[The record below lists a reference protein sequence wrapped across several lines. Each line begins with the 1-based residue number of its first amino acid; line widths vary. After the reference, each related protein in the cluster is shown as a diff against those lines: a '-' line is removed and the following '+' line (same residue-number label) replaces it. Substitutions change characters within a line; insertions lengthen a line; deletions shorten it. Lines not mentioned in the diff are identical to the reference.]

1 MKKFLLF
8 IAAIFCFSTA
18 DAQLNMVLR
27 SEVQFDQ
34 GSLNDVWGWHHAP
47 TGKEY
52 ALVGRTI
59 GTSVIDVTDPDNP
72 VDVGF
77 FAGANSTWRDIK
89 TWGDYAYVT
98 NEQDLGVAVLF
109 LGDLPSGGELTGFNW
124 EPNIPGLGQLN
135 SCHNI
140 YIDEFGYA
148 YLAGCDLN
156 SGGMLIVDVFTT
168 PGQPE
173 FVSAAPNVYSHDV
186 FTREN
191 LMYSSEINGGVFT
204 IYDVADKNNITSLAS
219 QPTPFNFTHN
229 AWLSDD
235 SNTIFTTDEL
245 ANAPVAAYDISD
257 PTDIVELDQFLPLET
272 LGDGVIP
279 HNVHV
284 WQDWLIISYYSD
296 GGIVADASEPDNI
309 IEVGNFDTFFGGGA
323 GFSGSWGAYP
333 FLPSETVL
341 LTDISNGL
349 YVVTPNYV
357 RACRVEGFVTD
368 INTGAAI
375 NGADISIDA
384 DQANQGTTDFSGE
397 YKTGIATAGTYSVT
411 YSASGY
417 TSQTLELSLENGV
430 IVMQDVQLGALESF
444 SVTGLTLQAEDGTN
458 LANAEVSVFNEE
470 FNFNT
475 TSDANGNFTLGSV
488 FSGTYTIV
496 AGKWGFNYGTT
507 TVDVSANATVEVELS
522 VGYQDDFVFDYDW
535 SSTGNAQSGDWERGV
550 PVGTNFGGNPSNPDA
565 DVNDDLGNTA
575 YITGNGG
582 GGAGNDDVDDG
593 NVILTSPVMDFT
605 TYGEPVINY
614 RLWFVNAGGGGTP
627 NDELTVSIS
636 NGTDVVELE
645 NVSNSLG
652 NWRPNSVNPLVGL
665 IEFTDNMTLIV
676 ETSDAAATGHLVE
689 GGFDAFLVTDN
700 NPLSTV
706 YQPVGFAASL
716 TASPNPFSANTIM
729 NYTLDTAF
737 DEARFVVHNQL
748 GQEVELV
755 ELTAN
760 AGTVAL
766 GAKLST
772 GMYFVRLEVDG
783 TLVATEKIVK
793 D

>member
-1 MKKFLLF
+1 M
-8 IAAIFCFSTA
+8 T
-18 DAQLNMVLR
+18 LR

-34 GSLNDVWGWHHAP
+34 GELNDVWGWHHEP

-77 FAGANSTWRDIK
+77 FPGATSTWRDIK

-98 NEQDLGVAVLF
+98 NEQALGVAVLY

-135 SCHNI
+135 TCHNI

-156 SGGMLIVDVFTT
+156 NGGMLIIDVFTT

-186 FTREN
+186 FTRDN
-191 LMYSSEINGGVFT
+191 KMYSSEIFSGVFT
-204 IYDVADKNNITSLAS
+204 IYDVTDKQNITSLGS

-245 ANAPVAAYDISD
+245 ANAPIGAYDISD
-257 PTDIVELDQFLPLET
+257 PSDIVELDQFLPLET

-296 GGIVADASEPDNI
+296 GGIIVDASEPDNL
-309 IEVGNFDTFFGGGA
+309 IEVGNFDTFFGAGQ

-341 LTDISNGL
+341 LTDITNGL

-375 NGADISIDA
+375 SGADILIEA
-384 DQANQGTTDFSGE
+384 DQLNQGTTDFTGE
-397 YKTGIATAGTYSVT
+397 YKTGIATAGTYNVT

-417 TSQTLELSLENGV
+417 TPQTLELTLENGV
-430 IVMQDVQLGALESF
+430 TVMQDVQLGALESF
-444 SVTGLTLQAEDGTN
+444 NVSGLTLQEADGST
-458 LANAEVSVFNEE
+458 LANAEVAVFNEE
-470 FNFNT
+470 FSFNT
-475 TSDANGNFTLGSV
+475 TSDANGNFSLPAV
-488 FSGTYTIV
+488 FSGSYTII
-496 AGKWGFNYGTT
+496 AGKWGHTYGTT
-507 TVDVSANATVEVELS
+507 TFDVSGDTSVEVELGI
-522 VGYQDDFVFDYDW
+522 GYQDDFVLDYGW
-535 SSTGNAQSGDWERGV
+535 ISTGNADTGDWERGI
-550 PVGTNFGGNPSNPDA
+550 PVETSFGNGNISNPGE
-565 DVNDDLGNTA
+565 DVNDDLGNRA
-575 YITGNGG
+575 YVTGNSGG
-582 GGAGNDDVDDG
+582 GVGDDDVDDG
-593 NVILTSPVMDFT
+593 NVVLTSPVMDLT
-605 TYGEPVINY
+605 GYGEPVLNY
-614 RLWFVNAGGGGTP
+614 RLWFVNAGGGGNP

-645 NVSNSLG
+645 NISNSVS
-652 NWRPNSVNPLVGL
+652 NWRPNSVHPLFGL
-665 IEFTDNMTLIV
+665 IELTDNMTLII
-676 ETSDAAATGHLVE
+676 ETADDDPGHLVE

-700 NPLSTV
+700 NPISAV
-706 YQPVGFAASL
+706 YQPVDFAASL
-716 TASPNPFSANTIM
+716 VASPNPFAAYTIM
-729 NYTLDTAF
+729 DYTLDTDF

-755 ELTAN
+755 KLTAN
-760 AGTVAL
+760 EGTVAL
-766 GAKLST
+766 GAKLAT

-793 D
+793 E

>member
-18 DAQLNMVLR
+18 NAQLNMVLR
-27 SEVQFDQ
+27 SEVQFNQ
-34 GSLNDVWGWHHAP
+34 GSLNDVWGWTHEA

-77 FAGANSTWRDIK
+77 FPGATSTWRDIK

-98 NEQDLGVAVLF
+98 NEQDLGVAVLY

-124 EPNIPGLGQLN
+124 EPNIPSLGQLN

-156 SGGMLIVDVFTT
+156 EGGMLIIDVFST

-173 FVSAAPNVYSHDV
+173 FVSAAPAVYSHDV

-191 LMYSSEINGGVFT
+191 KMYSSEIYGGVFT
-204 IYDVADKNNITSLAS
+204 IYDVTDKQNVTELGS
-219 QPTPFNFTHN
+219 QPTQFNFTHN
-229 AWLSDD
+229 TWLSDD

-245 ANAPVAAYDISD
+245 ADAPVGAYDISD
-257 PTDIVELDQFLPLET
+257 PTDIVELDLFLPLET

-284 WQDWLIISYYSD
+284 WQDWLIISYYTD
-296 GGIVADASEPDNI
+296 GGIVVDASEPDNL

-341 LTDISNGL
+341 LTDIDNGL
-349 YVVTPNYV
+349 YIVTPNYV

-368 INTGAAI
+368 VNTGAAI
-375 NGADISIDA
+375 SSANVAIDA
-384 DQANQGTTDFSGE
+384 DQLNQGITDFTGE
-397 YKTGIATAGTYSVT
+397 YKTGIATAGTYNVT
-411 YSASGY
+411 YSAPGY

-430 IVMQDVQLGALESF
+430 IIMQDVQLGELQQF
-444 SVTGLTLQAEDGTN
+444 SVSGLTLEQEEGTS
-458 LANAEVSVFNEE
+458 LADAQVAIFNDD
-470 FNFNT
+470 FSFNT
-475 TSDANGNFTLGSV
+475 TSDADGNFSLAGV
-488 FSGTYTIV
+488 YGGTYTVV
-496 AGKWGFNYGTT
+496 AGKWGYNYGTT
-507 TVDVSANATVEVELS
+507 TFDVNQDASVTVELAT
-522 VGYQDDFVFDYDW
+522 GYQDDFVLDYEW
-535 SSTGNAQSGDWERGV
+535 SVSGNAGTGDWERGV
-550 PVGTNFGGNPSNPDA
+550 PVGTDFNGVESNPGE
-565 DVNDDLGNTA
+565 DVSDDLGNIA
-575 YITGNGG
+575 YVTGNSG

-593 NVILTSPVMDFT
+593 STVLTSPVMDFT

-614 RLWFVNAGGGGTP
+614 RLWFFNEGGTGTP

-645 NVSNSLG
+645 NISISQS
-652 NWRPNSVNPLVGL
+652 NWRPNSVKPLNGL
-665 IEFTDNMTLIV
+665 IDYTDNMTLIV
-676 ETSDAAATGHLVE
+676 ETGDDNPGHLVE
-689 GGFDAFLVTDN
+689 GGFDAFSVTDN

-706 YQPVGFAASL
+706 YQPVGFDVSM
-716 TASPNPFSANTIM
+716 TATPNPFSSESVM
-729 NYTLDTAF
+729 NYTLATNF

-755 ELTAN
+755 ELTATE
-760 AGTVAL
+760 GTIAL
-766 GAKLST
+766 GAKLAT

-793 D
+793 E

>member
-1 MKKFLLF
+1 MKQFLLF
-8 IAAIFCFSTA
+8 IAVVFCFSTA
-18 DAQLNMVLR
+18 NAQLNMTLR
-27 SEVQFDQ
+27 SEVQFNQ
-34 GSLNDVWGWHHAP
+34 GSLNDVWGWTHEE

-77 FAGANSTWRDIK
+77 FPGLNTTWRDIK

-98 NEQDLGVAVLF
+98 NEQGLGVAVLY

-156 SGGMLIVDVFTT
+156 SGGMLIVDVFSN

-173 FVSAAPNVYSHDV
+173 FVAAAPAVYSHDV

-191 LMYSSEINGGVFT
+191 KMYSSEIYGGVFT
-204 IYDVADKNNITSLAS
+204 IYDVTDKQNITELGS
-219 QPTPFNFTHN
+219 QPTQFNFTHN
-229 AWLSDD
+229 TWLSDD

-245 ANAPVAAYDISD
+245 ANAPVGAYDISD
-257 PTDIVELDQFLPLET
+257 PDDIVELDQFLPLET

-284 WQDWLIISYYSD
+284 WQDWLIISYYTD
-296 GGIVADASEPDNI
+296 GGIVVDASEPDNL
-309 IEVGNFDTFFGGGA
+309 IEVGNFDTFFGGGQ

-333 FLPSETVL
+333 FLPSQTVL
-341 LTDISNGL
+341 LTDIDNGL

-357 RACRVEGFVTD
+357 RACRIEGFVTD

-384 DQANQGTTDFSGE
+384 DQLNQGTTDFTGE
-397 YKTGIATAGTYSVT
+397 YKTGIATAGTYNVT
-411 YSASGY
+411 YSAPGY
-417 TSQTLELSLENGV
+417 TSQTLELTLENGV
-430 IVMQDVQLGALESF
+430 IVMQDVQLGALEQYSL
-444 SVTGLTLQAEDGTN
+444 SGLTVELEDGSN
-458 LANAEVSVFNEE
+458 LADAQVAIFNEE
-470 FNFNT
+470 FSFNT
-475 TSDANGNFTLGSV
+475 TSDANGNFSLAGVFTGS
-488 FSGTYTIV
+488 YTVV
-496 AGKWGFNYGTT
+496 AGKWGYNYGTAT
-507 TVDVSANATVEVELS
+507 IDVNSDASVTVELAE
-522 VGYQDDFVFDYDW
+522 GYQDDFVLDYNW
-535 SSTGNAQSGDWERGV
+535 TTSGNAETGDWERGV
-550 PVGTNFGGNPSNPDA
+550 PVGTDFQGAASNPGA
-565 DVNDDLGNTA
+565 DVSNDLGDIA
-575 YITGNGG
+575 YVTGNSG

-593 NVILTSPVMDFT
+593 NVVLTSPVMDFT
-605 TYGEPVINY
+605 TYGEPVLNY
-614 RLWFVNAGGGGTP
+614 RLWFFNEGGTGNP

-636 NGTDVVELE
+636 NGTDVVVLE
-645 NVSNSLG
+645 EISNSLS
-652 NWRPNSVNPLVGL
+652 NWRPNSVKSLAGL
-665 IEFTDNMTLIV
+665 IEYTDNMTVIV
-676 ETSDAAATGHLVE
+676 ETADDNPGHLVE

-700 NPLSTV
+700 NPISAV
-706 YQPVGFAASL
+706 YQPVDFVASL
-716 TASPNPFSANTIM
+716 TATPNPFSAESVM
-729 NYTLDTAF
+729 EYTLDTDF

-748 GQEVELV
+748 GQEVELI

-760 AGTVAL
+760 EGNVAL
-766 GAKLST
+766 GAKLAT

-783 TLVATEKIVK
+783 ILVATEKIVK
-793 D
+793 E

>member
-27 SEVQFDQ
+27 SEVQFAQ
-34 GSLNDVWGWHHAP
+34 GSLNDVWGWHHEP

-77 FAGANSTWRDIK
+77 FPGANSTWRDIK

-98 NEQDLGVAVLF
+98 NEQAQGVAVLY

-135 SCHNI
+135 TCHNI

-156 SGGMLIVDVFTT
+156 SGGMLIVDVFST
-168 PGQPE
+168 PGTPE
-173 FVSAAPNVYSHDV
+173 FVAAAPAVYSHDV
-186 FTREN
+186 FTRDN
-191 LMYSSEINGGVFT
+191 KMYSSEIYGGVFT
-204 IYDVADKNNITSLAS
+204 IYDVEDKQNIFELGS
-219 QPTPFNFTHN
+219 QPTQFNFTHN
-229 AWLSDD
+229 TWLSDD

-245 ANAPVAAYDISD
+245 ADAPVGAYDISD

-284 WQDWLIISYYSD
+284 WQDWLIISYYTD
-296 GGIVADASEPDNI
+296 GGIVVDASEPDNL

-341 LTDISNGL
+341 LTDIDNGL

-375 NGADISIDA
+375 SGADISIDA
-384 DQANQGTTDFSGE
+384 DQLNQGTTDFTGE
-397 YKTGIATAGTYSVT
+397 YKTGIATAGTYDVT
-411 YSASGY
+411 YSAPGY
-417 TSQTLELSLENGV
+417 TSQTLELTLENGV
-430 IVMQDVQLGALESF
+430 IVMQDVQLGELEQF
-444 SVTGLTLQAEDGTN
+444 SVSGLTLEAADGSN
-458 LANAEVSVFNEE
+458 LADAQVAVFNEE
-470 FNFNT
+470 FYFNT
-475 TSDANGNFTLGSV
+475 TSDANGNFSLPGVYAGS
-488 FSGTYTIV
+488 YTVV
-496 AGKWGFNYGTT
+496 AGKWGYNYGTT
-507 TVDVSANATVEVELS
+507 TFDVNEDASVTVELA
-522 VGYQDDFVFDYDW
+522 VGYQDDFVLDYDW
-535 SSTGNAQSGDWERGV
+535 TTSGNASTGDWERGV
-550 PVGTNFGGNPSNPDA
+550 PVGTDFNGNESNPGS
-565 DVNDDLGNTA
+565 DVNGDLGDIA
-575 YITGNGG
+575 YVTGNSGG
-582 GGAGNDDVDDG
+582 GVGDDDVDDG
-593 NVILTSPVMDFT
+593 NVVLTSPVMDLT
-605 TYGEPVINY
+605 TYGEPVMNY
-614 RLWFVNAGGGGTP
+614 RLWFFNQGGSGNP
-627 NDELTVSIS
+627 NDEMTISIS
-636 NGTDVVELE
+636 NGTQTVELE
-645 NVSNSLG
+645 NISNSQSS
-652 NWRPNSVNPLVGL
+652 WRPNSVQPLDGL
-665 IEFTDNMTLIV
+665 IELTDNMTLIV
-676 ETSDAAATGHLVE
+676 ETADDNPGHLVE
-689 GGFDAFLVTDN
+689 GGFDAFFVTDN

-706 YQPVGFAASL
+706 YQPVDFAASM
-716 TASPNPFSANTIM
+716 TATPNPFSTEAVM
-729 NYTLDTAF
+729 EYTLDTDF
-737 DEARFVVHNQL
+737 DKAYFVVHNQL
-748 GQEVELV
+748 GQEVELI
-755 ELTAN
+755 ELTTN
-760 AGTVAL
+760 EGTIAL
-766 GAKLST
+766 GSKLAT

-793 D
+793 E